1 MSVINNNPF
10 APDLPNTGFAGFDP
24 VDSGGYGGYGGYS
37 AAPAPDAVRYG
48 PYAPVSLP
56 IASPVLGV
64 GGCDGSAAS
73 GGSFQSGFGSILN
86 QISNAINSLF
96 AQLGAA
102 FGNASTSS
110 GSGAAPSP
118 ARPSTAETTFAN
130 ATAASTGDPHL
141 SLAGTTTSGAA
152 VDGHWDSMRSHAD
165 LLDSDSFAG
174 GYRIS
179 TQATQPNAKGVTF
192 NASAS
197 VTASG
202 GATTVSMQADGSYS
216 VSSGGALVTLVQG
229 QATSLGNG
237 ESVTLNADGSLTVDD
252 TNANGGSIATTLK
265 SNRDGGVDVT
275 TQASNVDLGG
285 YLVNRSDGG
294 PAPGASAWNSAGV
307 LPADALSGYPQL
319 TLAQTTAPS
328 NLAQFNPDELD
339 TSLQNID
346 L

>member
-1 MSVINNNPF
+1 MSVINSNPF
-10 APDLPNTGFAGFDP
+10 GPDLPGSGFTGFDP
-24 VDSGGYGGYGGYS
+24 VDPGSSGAFGGYAQG
-37 AAPAPDAVRYG
+37 AAPDAVRYG
-48 PYAPVSLP
+48 PYSPVSLP

-64 GGCDGSAAS
+64 GSCDGAAGS
-73 GGSFQSGFGSILN
+73 GSFQSGFGSILN

-102 FGNASTSS
+102 FGNTSTSS

-118 ARPSTAETTFAN
+118 AGSTAETMFAN

-165 LLDSDSFAG
+165 LLDSDSFSG

-197 VTASG
+197 VTTSG
-202 GATTVSMQADGSYS
+202 GATTVSMQANGSYS
-216 VSSGGALVTLVQG
+216 VTSGGANVTLTQG

-237 ESVTLNADGSLTVDD
+237 ETVTLNADGSLSVND

-265 SNRDGGVDVT
+265 SNGDGGVDVT
-275 TQASNVDLGG
+275 TQAGNVDLGG
-285 YLVNRSDGG
+285 YLVNRSDGS
-294 PAPGASAWNSAGV
+294 PPNASAWNST
-307 LPADALSGYPQL
+307 LPAQSFSGYPQL
-319 TLAQTTAPS
+319 TLAQTVPPT
-328 NLAQFNPDELD
+328 NLAQYNPDEFE
-339 TSLQNID
+339 TNLQSID

>member
-1 MSVINNNPF
+1 MSVINSNPF
-10 APDLPNTGFAGFDP
+10 GPDLPGSGFTGFDP
-24 VDSGGYGGYGGYS
+24 VDPGSSGGYGGYAQG
-37 AAPAPDAVRYG
+37 PAPDAVRFG
-48 PYAPVSLP
+48 PYSPVSLP

-64 GGCDGSAAS
+64 GGCDGAAGS
-73 GGSFQSGFGSILN
+73 SGSFQSGFGSILN

-102 FGNASTSS
+102 FGNTSTSS
-110 GSGAAPSP
+110 GSGAAPP
-118 ARPSTAETTFAN
+118 PTGSTAETMFAH

-152 VDGHWDSMRSHAD
+152 VDGRWDSMRSHAD
-165 LLDSDSFAG
+165 LLDSDSFSG

-197 VTASG
+197 VTTSG
-202 GATTVSMQADGSYS
+202 GATTVSMQANGSYS
-216 VSSGGALVTLVQG
+216 VTSGGANVTLTQG

-237 ESVTLNADGSLTVDD
+237 ETVTLNADGSLTVND
-252 TNANGGSIATTLK
+252 TNASGGSIATTLT
-265 SNRDGGVDVT
+265 SNGDGGVDVT

-285 YLVNRSDGG
+285 YLVNRSDGS
-294 PAPGASAWNSAGV
+294 PPNASAWDSHGTI
-307 LPADALSGYPQL
+307 PAESFSGYPQL
-319 TLAQTTAPS
+319 TLAQTLPS
-328 NLAQFNPDELD
+328 TNLAQYNPDALE